1 MKGLNNED
9 KDYMNEYL
17 INSLLY
23 SSKTLACPSYK
34 RSFISPK
41 KTKSTKTNK
50 KVTINIVSH
59 LNNINSSKLSESSPI
74 KTNFSSKYNYIQDLI
89 KFPEIKEFQLYYE
102 IPFHGKYD
110 FVFFLRGN
118 MEKADWTEKTKKIK
132 NYPRHLKNTL
142 FYQNNEKLQ
151 QIHKQNFQK
160 IYKIYSKIK
169 KFGLNLYNNKKFREC
184 LEQFNYA
191 YGLFRWIEF
200 KDNNIKINEIIN
212 KENFTI
218 LDSDIEEKK
227 IILNTSDDN
236 NNNKIEEINK
246 ACLIYILEIMAY
258 CNIELR
264 LFSNAIECL
273 EECVI
278 LANNN
283 LPDVYLRYAQ
293 ARIYNKKSSDKELLL
308 AEKDIN
314 KAIHLALIHNKDKKY
329 KIDIKIYYK
338 TKDKLNKIMKNRL
351 ETKIK
356 YIKALLNKN
365 LNLKNKNKNKKI
377 NNNTNDDV
385 LYIKSD
391 DDNKR
396 QYKILKEIKKKYVLA
411 FKFFTETK
419 NYPQLDLT
427 YKEYESFYDI
437 YTKFK
442 FFYKFN
448 AGSIDNTILQY
459 LNEKEKNVLFD
470 SNNNKL
476 IEKNKINIC
485 EYIFMNSN
493 YNKELYKYAVDKI
506 FKQEKNQN
514 DKDIKSNKAKNEI
527 NNTNKKC
534 YIVKTSICSIILI
547 IVSVGLQILYFKNIR
562 KAGFI
567 FINK

>member
-74 KTNFSSKYNYIQDLI
+74 KTNFSSKYNYIHDLI

-151 QIHKQNFQK
+151 QIHKQNFLK

-169 KFGLNLYNNKKFREC
+169 KFGINLYNNKKFREC

-218 LDSDIEEKK
+218 LDSDIDEKK

-246 ACLIYILEIMAY
+246 LCLIYILEIMAY

-278 LANNN
+278 LAENN

-293 ARIYNKKSSDKELLL
+293 ARIYNKKSNDKELLL

-314 KAIHLALIHNKDKKY
+314 KAIHLALIHNKDKKN

-365 LNLKNKNKNKKI
+365 LNLKNKNKKV

-385 LYIKSD
+385 LYIKTD

-396 QYKILKEIKKKYVLA
+396 QYKILKEIKMKYVLA

-448 AGSIDNTILQY
+448 PSPIDNTILQY

-470 SNNNKL
+470 SNNNKKL

>member
-74 KTNFSSKYNYIQDLI
+74 KTNFSSKYNYIHDLI

-118 MEKADWTEKTKKIK
+118 MEKTDWTEKTKKIK

-184 LEQFNYA
+184 LEQFNYV

-236 NNNKIEEINK
+236 NNKIEEINK

-278 LANNN
+278 LAENN

-293 ARIYNKKSSDKELLL
+293 ARIYNKKSNDKELLL

-314 KAIHLALIHNKDKKY
+314 KAIHLALIHNKDKKN

-365 LNLKNKNKNKKI
+365 LNLKNKNKNS

-448 AGSIDNTILQY
+448 PSSIDNTILQY

-514 DKDIKSNKAKNEI
+514 DKDIKSSKAKNEI

>member
-1 MKGLNNED
+1 M
-9 KDYMNEYL
+9 
-17 INSLLY
+17 
-23 SSKTLACPSYK
+23 
-34 RSFISPK
+34 
-41 KTKSTKTNK
+41 
-50 KVTINIVSH
+50 
-59 LNNINSSKLSESSPI
+59 
-74 KTNFSSKYNYIQDLI
+74 
-89 KFPEIKEFQLYYE
+89 
-102 IPFHGKYD
+102 
-110 FVFFLRGN
+110 
-118 MEKADWTEKTKKIK
+118 
-132 NYPRHLKNTL
+132 
-142 FYQNNEKLQ
+142 Q

-236 NNNKIEEINK
+236 NNKIEEINK

-278 LANNN
+278 LAENN

-314 KAIHLALIHNKDKKY
+314 KAIHLALIHNKDKKN

-365 LNLKNKNKNKKI
+365 LNLKNKNKNKKV

-514 DKDIKSNKAKNEI
+514 DKDIKSSKAKNEI

>member
-74 KTNFSSKYNYIQDLI
+74 KTNFSSKYNYIHDLI

-118 MEKADWTEKTKKIK
+118 M
-132 NYPRHLKNTL
+132 
-142 FYQNNEKLQ
+142 Q

-184 LEQFNYA
+184 LEQFNYV

-246 ACLIYILEIMAY
+246 LCLIYILEIMAY

-278 LANNN
+278 LAENN
-283 LPDVYLRYAQ
+283 LPDVYLRYSQ
-293 ARIYNKKSSDKELLL
+293 ARIYNKKSTDKELLL

-314 KAIHLALIHNKDKKY
+314 KAIHLALIHNKDEKN

-338 TKDKLNKIMKNRL
+338 TKDKLNKIMKKRL
-351 ETKIK
+351 EIKIK

-365 LNLKNKNKNKKI
+365 LNLKNKNKNKKV

-514 DKDIKSNKAKNEI
+514 DKDIKSSKAKNEI

>member
-1 MKGLNNED
+1 
-9 KDYMNEYL
+9 
-17 INSLLY
+17 
-23 SSKTLACPSYK
+23 
-34 RSFISPK
+34 
-41 KTKSTKTNK
+41 
-50 KVTINIVSH
+50 
-59 LNNINSSKLSESSPI
+59 
-74 KTNFSSKYNYIQDLI
+74 
-89 KFPEIKEFQLYYE
+89 
-102 IPFHGKYD
+102 
-110 FVFFLRGN
+110 
-118 MEKADWTEKTKKIK
+118 
-132 NYPRHLKNTL
+132 
-142 FYQNNEKLQ
+142 
-151 QIHKQNFQK
+151 
-160 IYKIYSKIK
+160 
-169 KFGLNLYNNKKFREC
+169 
-184 LEQFNYA
+184 
-191 YGLFRWIEF
+191 
-200 KDNNIKINEIIN
+200 
-212 KENFTI
+212 
-218 LDSDIEEKK
+218 
-227 IILNTSDDN
+227 
-236 NNNKIEEINK
+236 
-246 ACLIYILEIMAY
+246 MAY

-278 LANNN
+278 LAENN

-293 ARIYNKKSSDKELLL
+293 ARIYNKKSNDKELLL

-314 KAIHLALIHNKDKKY
+314 KAIHLALIHNKDKKN

-338 TKDKLNKIMKNRL
+338 TKDKLNKIIKKRL
-351 ETKIK
+351 EMKIK

-365 LNLKNKNKNKKI
+365 LNLKNKNINKKV

-448 AGSIDNTILQY
+448 PSSIDNTILQY

-514 DKDIKSNKAKNEI
+514 DKDIKSSKAKNEI

>member
-9 KDYMNEYL
+9 KDYMNEYV

-74 KTNFSSKYNYIQDLI
+74 KTNFSSKYNYIHDLI

-169 KFGLNLYNNKKFREC
+169 KSGLNLYNNKKYREC

-191 YGLFRWIEF
+191 YGLFKWIEL
-200 KDNNIKINEIIN
+200 KDKTIPFNEKINN
-212 KENFTI
+212 ENFVI
-218 LDSDIEEKK
+218 LDSDIEEKSM
-227 IILNTSDDN
+227 ILDNNDN
-236 NNNKIEEINK
+236 NNQQMIETK
-246 ACLIYILEIMAY
+246 KVCLIYILEIMAY

-273 EECVI
+273 EECAI
-278 LANNN
+278 LAQKNY
-283 LPDVYLRYAQ
+283 PDVYLRRAQ
-293 ARIYNKKSSDKELLL
+293 ARLYNKKSSDQELKL
-308 AEKDIN
+308 AEEDIN
-314 KAIHLALIHNKDKKY
+314 QAINIVLHNNKN
-329 KIDIKIYYK
+329 KIDLNIYYK
-338 TKDKLNKIMKNRL
+338 TRYKLNQIIQKRSEM
-351 ETKIK
+351 EIK
-356 YIKALLNKN
+356 YIRTILKPN
-365 LNLKNKNKNKKI
+365 LNLRNNSTDKI
-377 NNNTNDDV
+377 NNDNV
-385 LYIKSD
+385 LCVKP
-391 DDNKR
+391 DNNKT
-396 QYKILKEIKKKYVLA
+396 QYKILKEIKKKYILA

-419 NYPQLDLT
+419 NYTQLDLT
-427 YKEYESFYDI
+427 YKEYEIFYNI
-437 YTKFK
+437 FSKFK
-442 FFYKFN
+442 FFYKFSPN
-448 AGSIDNTILQY
+448 NINETISKQ
-459 LNEKEKNVLFD
+459 LNEKEKKILFD
-470 SNNNKL
+470 LNNQAF
-476 IEKNKINIC
+476 IDKNRKNIC
-485 EYIFMNSN
+485 DYIFIRGN
-493 YNKELYKYAVDKI
+493 YNKVLYKYAIDKI
-506 FKQEKNQN
+506 SKEEKIFDEKEEKINE
-514 DKDIKSNKAKNEI
+514 IKNEV
-527 NNTNKKC
+527 NDSSGKGL
-534 YIVKTSICSIILI
+534 IVKSSLYFIVLIL
-547 IVSVGLQILYFKNIR
+547 VSVLLQIFYLKSIR
-562 KAGFI
+562 KSGFKPI
-567 FINK
+567 YK